1 MNQTLD
7 NVFTLGFEI
16 WSSGPTRENS
26 IAIAN
31 AIGRFEPV
39 IGEAENGFPV
49 YKQVHSR
56 EIPSKFNI
64 LLYR

>member
-1 MNQTLD
+1 MHPTSD

-16 WSSGPTRENS
+16 WSNGSAGEDWGP
-26 IAIAN
+26 AM
-31 AIGRFEPV
+31 GRFEPV

-49 YKQVHSR
+49 FKQVQSR
-56 EIPSKFNI
+56 EIPSEFNF

>member
-16 WSSGPTRENS
+16 WSSGEYCGY
-26 IAIAN
+26 